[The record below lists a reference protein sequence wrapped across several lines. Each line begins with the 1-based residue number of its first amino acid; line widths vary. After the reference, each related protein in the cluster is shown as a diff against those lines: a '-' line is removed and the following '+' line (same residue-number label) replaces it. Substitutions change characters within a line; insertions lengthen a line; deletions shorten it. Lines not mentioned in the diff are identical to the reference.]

1 MAGISDNARGALL
14 MMAAMAGFTLNDTCL
29 KALSDELPLYQA
41 LFLRG
46 LATTL
51 FLYLLAR
58 GMGALRFDL
67 AARDWGLVALR
78 TGAEVAAAWFFLT
91 ALFHMPLANATA
103 ILQSLPLAI
112 TLAGALFLGEAVG
125 WRRLSAILVGF
136 AGVMLIVRPGA
147 AGFTVYSLYALT
159 AVACV
164 TLRDLS
170 TRRLSSGVPSLTVA
184 LVGSVG
190 VTVFGAAGSLGGG
203 WAPISAV
210 AALQLAGATVFVIL
224 GYVCSVMVMRA
235 GDLGFVALF
244 RYTGLIWALVLG
256 LLVFGHW
263 PAPLTLAGAAIVAAT
278 GLFTLWRE
286 RTRRTAPA
294 DAAAIPARPPPE

>member
-1 MAGISDNARGALL
+1 MAGMSDNARGALL

-46 LATTL
+46 VATTL

-58 GMGALRFDL
+58 AMGGLKLDL
-67 AARDWGLVALR
+67 APRDWGIVALR
-78 TGAEVAAAWFFLT
+78 TVAEIAAAYFFLT
-91 ALFHMPLANATA
+91 GLFHMPLANATA

-125 WRRLSAILVGF
+125 WRRVSAIVIGF
-136 AGVMLIVRPGA
+136 FGVMLIVRPGA
-147 AGFTVYSLYALT
+147 EGFTVYSLYVLA

-164 TLRDLS
+164 TVRDLS
-170 TRRLSSGVPSLTVA
+170 TRRVSRGVPSLTVA
-184 LVGSVG
+184 LAGSAG
-190 VTVFGAAGSLGGG
+190 VTLFGAAGCLGGA
-203 WAPISAV
+203 WAPISGL
-210 AALQLAGATVFVIL
+210 AAAQLLGATVFVIL
-224 GYVCSVMVMRA
+224 GYVCSVMVMRT
-235 GDLGFVALF
+235 GDIGFVALF
-244 RYTGLIWALVLG
+244 RYTGLIWALALG
-256 LLVFGHW
+256 LVVFGQW

-286 RTRRTAPA
+286 RKR
-294 DAAAIPARPPPE
+294 RPPPAAVPAGRAFE

>member
-46 LATTL
+46 VATTL
-51 FLYLLAR
+51 FLYFLAR
-58 GMGALRFDL
+58 GMGVLRFDL
-67 AARDWGLVALR
+67 PARDLGLVVLR
-78 TGAEVAAAWFFLT
+78 TGAEVAAAYFFLT
-91 ALFHMPLANATA
+91 GLFNMPLANATA

-125 WRRLSAILVGF
+125 WRRLSAIVIGF

-147 AGFTVYSLYALT
+147 AGFTVYSLYILA

-164 TLRDLS
+164 TVRDLS
-170 TRRLSSGVPSLTVA
+170 TRRLSRAVPSLTVA
-184 LVGSVG
+184 LAGSIG
-190 VTVFGAAGSLGGG
+190 VTLFGAAGSLGGA
-203 WAPISAV
+203 WAPISGL
-210 AALQLAGATVFVIL
+210 AALQLLGATVFVIL
-224 GYVCSVMVMRA
+224 GYVCSVLTMRV
-235 GDLGFVALF
+235 GDIGVVTLF

-256 LLVFGHW
+256 LVVFGHW
-263 PAPLTLAGAAIVAAT
+263 PDLLTLSGAAIVAAT

-286 RTRRTAPA
+286 QRIGRE
-294 DAAAIPARPPPE
+294 PARSLRIR

>member
-14 MMAAMAGFTLNDTCL
+14 MMAAMAGFTLNDTFL

-46 LATTL
+46 VATTL

-58 GMGALRFDL
+58 GTGALRLGL
-67 AARDWGLVALR
+67 APRDWGLVGLR
-78 TGAEVAAAWFFLT
+78 TGAEIAAAWFFLT
-91 ALFHMPLANATA
+91 GLFNMPLANATA

-112 TLAGALFLGEAVG
+112 TLAGALFLGEPVG
-125 WRRLSAILVGF
+125 WRRLSAIAIGF

-147 AGFTVYSLYALT
+147 EGFTVYSLYILV

-184 LVGSVG
+184 LAGSAG
-190 VTVFGAAGSLGGG
+190 VTLFGAAGSLGGA
-203 WAPISAV
+203 WAPISPF
-210 AALQLAGATVFVIL
+210 AALQLLGATVFVIL
-224 GYVCSVMVMRA
+224 GYVCSVLTMRT
-235 GDLGFVALF
+235 GDLGVVALF
-244 RYTGLIWALVLG
+244 RYTGLLWALVLG
-256 LLVFGHW
+256 LAVFGDW
-263 PAPLTLAGAAIVAAT
+263 PDALTLAGAAIVTAT
-278 GLFTLWRE
+278 GIFTLWRE
-286 RTRRTAPA
+286 RRLARRG
-294 DAAAIPARPPPE
+294 PPPLRIR